1 MTWIILFAVLLTL
14 WLVAV
19 FVLSG
24 QDMRNFDSAVDD
36 VFENHPEDEQA
47 VKSLVTVLKDTR
59 AKASGTRSI
68 KKALGVVREFA
79 DNISADLETDSEFK
93 QVTCDGVKAEWTI
106 PQNCRP
112 GRRILFLHGGAF
124 IFGSP
129 LGHRKMSDQLAK
141 LAQAAVLSVDYRLMP
156 EHGRK
161 ASIIDAQIAYQWL
174 LQHDVDGVHALDTL
188 LVAGDS
194 AGGNL
199 ALMLASWSKTH
210 TKRQP
215 DAVIAFSPST
225 DMTMMS
231 PTIKSNRLTDLMLGE
246 GLGLLS
252 RLPAVARA
260 WIGLVTLRMNP
271 ANPLASPVFGDLS
284 SLPPTLIHASSNEM
298 LLGEAIRYANRAKAM
313 GSDVTLQVWKD
324 QIHDWHLFNLGYG
337 SANHAWREVEKFIHQ
352 VVPVAALEA
361 PKSASNH

>member
-24 QDMRNFDSAVDD
+24 QDMRNFDSVVDD
-36 VFENHPEDEQA
+36 VFDNHPEDEQA
-47 VKSLVTVLKDTR
+47 VKSLVAVLKDTR
-59 AKASGTRSI
+59 AKASKTRSI

-93 QVTCDGVKAEWTI
+93 SVSCDGVNAEWTV
-106 PQNCRP
+106 PKNYQP

-141 LAQAAVLSVDYRLMP
+141 RAQAVVLSVDYRLMP
-156 EHGRK
+156 ENGRK
-161 ASIIDAQIAYQWL
+161 ASIIDAQIAYRWL
-174 LQHDVDGVHALDTL
+174 LKHGINGVEPLDTL
-188 LVAGDS
+188 MVAGDS

-199 ALMLASWSKTH
+199 TLMLSSWSKTH
-210 TKRQP
+210 TNRQP

-225 DMTMMS
+225 DMTLMS

-260 WIGLVTLRMNP
+260 WVGLATLRMNP

-284 SLPPTLIHASSNEM
+284 ELPPTLIHASSNEM
-298 LLGEAIRYANRAKAM
+298 LLGEAIRYTNRAKAQ

-324 QIHDWHLFNLGYG
+324 QIHDWHLFNMGYG
-337 SANHAWREVEKFIHQ
+337 SANHAWQEVEKFINK
-352 VVPVAALEA
+352 VAPVAVLDA
-361 PKSASNH
+361 PKVANQ

>member
-24 QDMRNFDSAVDD
+24 QDMRNFDSVIDD
-36 VFENHPEDEQA
+36 VFDNHPEDEQA
-47 VKSLVTVLKDTR
+47 VKSLVAVLKDTR
-59 AKASGTRSI
+59 AKASKTRSI

-93 QVTCDGVKAEWTI
+93 SVSCDGVNAEWTV
-106 PQNCRP
+106 PKNHQP

-141 LAQAAVLSVDYRLMP
+141 RAQAVVLSVDYRLMP
-156 EHGRK
+156 ENGRK
-161 ASIIDAQIAYQWL
+161 ASIIDAQIAYRWL
-174 LQHDVDGVHALDTL
+174 LKHGINGVEPLDTL
-188 LVAGDS
+188 MVAGDS

-199 ALMLASWSKTH
+199 TLMLSSWSKTH
-210 TKRQP
+210 TDRQP

-225 DMTMMS
+225 DMTLMS

-260 WIGLVTLRMNP
+260 WVGLATLRMNP

-284 SLPPTLIHASSNEM
+284 ELPPTLIHASSNEM
-298 LLGEAIRYANRAKAM
+298 LLGEAIRYTNRAKVQ

-324 QIHDWHLFNLGYG
+324 QIHDWHLFNMGYG
-337 SANHAWREVEKFIHQ
+337 SANHAWQEVEKFINK
-352 VVPVAALEA
+352 VAPVTVLDA
-361 PKSASNH
+361 PKVANQ